1 MGTGPNADYY
11 DRPDVVETFYEA
23 RERGL
28 RERERRALDAHF
40 DPGDRL
46 LDLGCGAGRTSAALD
61 AEGFDVVG
69 LDTSRPMLS
78 LAAESDPGVTYLVG
92 DASELPFPAG
102 SFPQVLFSYNGID
115 ELRPESARVAALRE
129 VYRVLEP
136 GGRFAFSSHNLL
148 RRLLPVP
155 PTRYW
160 LTKMARFWR
169 RNVRAGNLGTPYKSL
184 AEGVTVHVSDPLS
197 LLRQLRAVGFD
208 VLDLV
213 GTTRP
218 GSTLV
223 GSCTFVVARKP
234 KPSLTPD

>member
-1 MGTGPNADYY
+1 MDIGPNADYY

-28 RERERRALDAHF
+28 RERERRAVDAHF
-40 DPGDRL
+40 DPGGRL

-78 LAAESDPGVTYLVG
+78 LATDADPGVTYLVG
-92 DASELPFPAG
+92 DASKLPFPAE
-102 SFPQVLFSYNGID
+102 SFQQALFSYNGID
-115 ELRPESARVAALRE
+115 ELHPASDRVAALRE
-129 VYRVLEP
+129 AYRVLEP
-136 GGRFAFSSHNLL
+136 GGRFAFSSHNVL
-148 RRLLPVP
+148 RRLLPAP

-169 RNVRAGNLGTPYKSL
+169 RNVRAGNVGTPYKSL

-197 LLRQLRAVGFD
+197 LLRQVRAVGFD

-218 GSTLV
+218 GSTLF
-223 GSCTFVVARKP
+223 GPCTFVVAGKP
-234 KPSLTPD
+234 NTMLTPE

>member
-1 MGTGPNADYY
+1 MATPNADYY
-11 DRPDVVETFYEA
+11 DRPAVVERFYEA
-23 RERGL
+23 RDRGL
-28 RERERRALDAHF
+28 RERERRAVDEYF
-40 DPGDRL
+40 EPGGRL

-92 DASELPFPAG
+92 DASELPIPAG

-115 ELRPESARVAALRE
+115 ELRPESNRIAALRE
-129 VYRVLEP
+129 AYRVLEP
-136 GGRFAFSSHNLL
+136 GGRFAFSSHNLV
-148 RRLLPVP
+148 RRLLPIP

-160 LTKMARFWR
+160 LAKMARFWR
-169 RNVRAGNLGTPYKSL
+169 RNARAGNLRSPYKSL

-197 LLRQLRAVGFD
+197 LLRQVRAVGFD

-213 GTTRP
+213 GTSRP
-218 GSTLV
+218 GSTLF
-223 GSCTFVVARKP
+223 GPSTFVVAGKP
-234 KPSLTPD
+234 KPLLTRE

>member
-1 MGTGPNADYY
+1 MGTGSNTDYY
-11 DRPDVVETFYEA
+11 DRPEVVAAFYEA
-23 RERGL
+23 RGRGL
-28 RERERRALDAHF
+28 RERERRAVDAHF
-40 DPGDRL
+40 DPGGRL
-46 LDLGCGAGRTSAALD
+46 LDLGCGAGRTSAALA

-78 LAAESDPGVTYLVG
+78 LAADADPDVAYLVG
-92 DASELPFPAG
+92 DASALPFPDG

-129 VYRVLEP
+129 AYRVLEP
-136 GGRFAFSSHNLL
+136 GGRFAFSSHNLF
-148 RRLLPVP
+148 RWLLPVP

-160 LTKMARFWR
+160 LTKMRRFWR
-169 RNVRAGNLGTPYKSL
+169 RNARQGNLGGPYKTID
-184 AEGVTVHVSDPLS
+184 EGVTVHVGDPLS
-197 LLRQLRAVGFD
+197 LLRRIRAVGFD

-213 GTTRP
+213 GTARP